1 MKHQENITI
10 VNPGLSFKKV
20 ALVPPSKSRY
30 FLFAA
35 EVDPNFSPFY
45 FRTGNKK
52 EKLLAYCKSQ
62 CEKIQQQAGIEDA
75 AVFKAQLIPPGKGKL
90 LRERPHVS
98 IAKFDVVVLIEVNDI
113 ATVSEIKSSKYIEG
127 IKEQLGNIA
136 SKTLFLMATNER
148 RIDSV
153 DHKKQGI
160 FLFNFFY
167 ADNLEQ
173 NIGIWE
179 YTAGWFQ
186 QETGLDNSTLF
197 LPENQDKSPFT
208 VINHCRWDGI
218 IDILPSLLFKRSF
231 RKFVLDNFYAN
242 NVAAIP
248 ILYKL
253 A

>member
-10 VNPGLSFKKV
+10 VNPELSFRKV
-20 ALVPPSKSRY
+20 ALVPPSKSHY

-35 EVDPNFSPFY
+35 EVDSNFSPFY

-52 EKLLAYCKSQ
+52 KKLLAYCKSQ
-62 CEKIQQQAGIEDA
+62 CEKIKRQEGIEDV

-90 LRERPHVS
+90 LRERPHVP
-98 IAKFDVVVLIEVNDI
+98 IAKFDVVVLIEIKDI
-113 ATVSEIKSSKYIEG
+113 TTASEARSSKYIEG
-127 IKEQLGNIA
+127 IKEQLGKIA

-153 DHKKQGI
+153 DHDKQGV

-186 QETGLDNSTLF
+186 QETRLDNSTLL
-197 LPENQDKSPFT
+197 LPDNQNKSPFT
-208 VINHCRWDGI
+208 VINHCRWDSML
-218 IDILPSLLFKRSF
+218 DILPSILFKRSF

-248 ILYKL
+248 ILYKR